1 MKELL
6 LLLLIII
13 INLKLYL
20 LLHCMRRLF
29 DGVGDGVRA
38 RFPESGKKKKTDLRD
53 MHNEQALDGVLS
65 KENQHYHDFQQFR

>member
-6 LLLLIII
+6 LLLLLLIIIIIII

-38 RFPESGKKKKTDLRD
+38 RFPESGKKKEKDRLT
-53 MHNEQALDGVLS
+53 
-65 KENQHYHDFQQFR
+65 